1 MPSLIVC
8 HACDLA
14 QWLEAPLEGK
24 VRIRCVRCRAELYRT
39 NGQSLDNVVALAL
52 SGLALFILANLYPL
66 VSLKVNGAIRVT
78 TLIGAAQALYGQG
91 YVSLALLVVF
101 TAIFVPLTQLLTF
114 LYVLAPLRRW
124 TAEPRAIACLFRA
137 LVALRP
143 WGMVE
148 VFMLGAVVALVKLSA
163 QAEVSPRVSLIAYG
177 LLMLA
182 IAALTSATPTEQ
194 FWRWVTERLE

>member
-14 QWLEAPLEGK
+14 HRLEDPLAGK
-24 VRIRCVRCRAELYRT
+24 VRILCMRCRAELYRT
-39 NGQSLDNVVALAL
+39 NGLSLDKVIALAVTAL
-52 SGLALFILANLYPL
+52 VLFILANAYPL
-66 VSLKVNGAIRVT
+66 VSLTVNGATRVT
-78 TLIGAAQALYGQG
+78 TLIGAALALYGQG
-91 YVSLALLVVF
+91 YLSVALVVGF
-101 TAIFVPLTQLLTF
+101 TAIFVPFTQILTF
-114 LYVLAPLRRW
+114 LYVLLPLQRGRRAPGDSR
-124 TAEPRAIACLFRA
+124 LFRV

-163 QAEVSPRVSLIAYG
+163 QAEVSPQISLIAYG
-177 LLMLA
+177 LLMIA

-194 FWRWVTERLE
+194 FWRWVAEEPE

>member
-14 QWLEAPLEGK
+14 HSLEAPPEGK
-24 VRIRCVRCRAELYRT
+24 VRIRCVRCQAELYRT
-39 NGQSLDNVVALAL
+39 NGRSLENVVALAVC
-52 SGLALFILANLYPL
+52 GLVLFILANLYPL
-66 VSLKVNGAIRVT
+66 VSLTVNGATRAT
-78 TLIGAAQALYGQG
+78 TLIGAARALYGQG
-91 YVSLALLVVF
+91 YVSVASLVLF
-101 TAIFVPLTQLLTF
+101 TAILVPLAQLLTF
-114 LYVLAPLRRW
+114 LYVLAPLQRGRR
-124 TAEPRAIACLFRA
+124 APGDRALFRA

-163 QAEVSPRVSLIAYG
+163 TAEVTPRVALIAYG

-194 FWRWVTERLE
+194 FWRWVMERRE

>member
-114 LYVLAPLRRW
+114 LYVLAPLRRGR
-124 TAEPRAIACLFRA
+124 RAPGDRVLFRA